1 MPPRPLAQKAA
12 AQDEDRSD
20 QYRDEGQQTM
30 LSTQRQPHP
39 DAEEQVDELLGS
51 LDGSSETNDGQG
63 PHQTQGKR
71 QRGFDDEDDHHG
83 NHGEHRKDI
92 REVLSIRHGDT
103 TSLVQLS
110 NADRKYASD

>member
-51 LDGSSETNDGQG
+51 LDGSSETRARPGLPRTTKLASG
-63 PHQTQGKR
+63 LKLSEERITFFFSLFFSFKIARKR
-71 QRGFDDEDDHHG
+71 SRSPAM
-83 NHGEHRKDI
+83 RLCA
-92 REVLSIRHGDT
+92 R
-103 TSLVQLS
+103 
-110 NADRKYASD
+110 ASWKM